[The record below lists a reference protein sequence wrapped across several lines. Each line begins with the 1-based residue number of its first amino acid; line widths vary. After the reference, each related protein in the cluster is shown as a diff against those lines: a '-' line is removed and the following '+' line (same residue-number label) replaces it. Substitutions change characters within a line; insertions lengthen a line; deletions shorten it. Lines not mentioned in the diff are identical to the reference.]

1 MWSKGGYT
9 EYDFMRMKQDAIQRA
24 RDMNR
29 RASGGTGYRAN
40 PAAQNSTWQQSNSVA
55 EPPPPAETRCPRCGR
70 LIRNGKHVYEA
81 RPAARGSPPQSAPSA
96 SPFETIHTEYTP
108 PPQDNDKKPTSKSKL
123 TLPLLGD
130 IELDRDFLIIGGLL
144 LVLLSE
150 EGDQLLMLALVYI
163 ML

>member
-1 MWSKGGYT
+1 MWSNGGYT

-24 RDMNR
+24 REMNR
-29 RASGGTGYRAN
+29 RASGGTGFHAS
-40 PAAQNSTWQQSNSVA
+40 PSAQNSARQQPNPVA
-55 EPPPPAETRCPRCGR
+55 EPPPTAETRCPKCGR
-70 LIRNGKHVYEA
+70 ILRNGKHVYEA
-81 RPAARGSPPQSAPSA
+81 RPRGNPPQAAQPNVT
-96 SPFETIHTEYTP
+96 PFESVHTEYTP
-108 PPQDNDKKPTSKSKL
+108 PPQESEKPGKTASRI

-150 EGDQLLMLALVYI
+150 DGDQLLMLALLYI